1 MTIIRALSQPRGGAP
16 LCFRSTQQ
24 RKNFPLRCKKNFF
37 QHTARQYIERGLSL
51 FPCELALKSRQF
63 IYSQYSI
70 WPFNFPALER
80 KILKKVG
87 AQDGIRR
94 RPGEESAL
102 E

>member
-1 MTIIRALSQPRGGAP
+1 MQEEFLLHNI
-16 LCFRSTQQ
+16 QQ
-24 RKNFPLRCKKNFF
+24 RG
-37 QHTARQYIERGLSL
+37 ASL

-87 AQDGIRR
+87 AQNGIRR

>member
-1 MTIIRALSQPRGGAP
+1 MQEEFLPTHS
-16 LCFRSTQQ
+16 
-24 RKNFPLRCKKNFF
+24 
-37 QHTARQYIERGLSL
+37 TARQYIERGLSL
-51 FPCELALKSRQF
+51 FPCQLALKSRF

-80 KILKKVG
+80 KILKKVVG